1 LEKGGSIMNHIHKYE
16 TLSRH
21 GIPSEL
27 MEFGIEAAE
36 LRKCKKCGKEM
47 PFLLTKKGDW
57 VPLFQDGE
65 TDQQDILL
73 A

>member
-1 LEKGGSIMNHIHKYE
+1 MDHIHKYE

-36 LRKCKKCGKEM
+36 LRRCKKCNKEM
-47 PFLLTKKGDW
+47 PFLLTKKGTW
-57 VPLFQDGE
+57 VPLFEERE
-65 TDQQDILL
+65 TAEQDILL

>member
-1 LEKGGSIMNHIHKYE
+1 MNHIHKYE
-16 TLSRH
+16 PVSH
-21 GIPSEL
+21 YGISTAL

-36 LRKCKKCGKEM
+36 IRSCRKCGKEM

-57 VPLFQDGE
+57 IALFE
-65 TDQQDILL
+65 ESSSDQQDILL